1 MTNRLLIGN
10 ALTGTMVM
18 SGKLEKELS
27 YEEERQIAQKKQYLF
42 AKKKTQSV
50 DDHGRASDGDQRCSR
65 ALISGVQNLYVFL
78 KALYYQAMEHSIKHG
93 EAQLNREPRWSMG

>member
-27 YEEERQIAQKKQYLF
+27 YEEERQIAQKSNTYLP
-42 AKKKTQSV
+42 KRK
-50 DDHGRASDGDQRCSR
+50 
-65 ALISGVQNLYVFL
+65 
-78 KALYYQAMEHSIKHG
+78 
-93 EAQLNREPRWSMG
+93 LNRWMIMGVLLMEISAAAGRLFLVYRIYTSA

>member
-27 YEEERQIAQKKQYLF
+27 YEEERQIAQKSNTYLP
-42 AKKKTQSV
+42 KRK
-50 DDHGRASDGDQRCSR
+50 
-65 ALISGVQNLYVFL
+65 
-78 KALYYQAMEHSIKHG
+78 
-93 EAQLNREPRWSMG
+93 LNRWMIMGVLLMEFSAAAGLLYLVYSTLLIIIIVF

>member
-27 YEEERQIAQKKQYLF
+27 YEEERQIAQKSNTYLP
-42 AKKKTQSV
+42 KRK
-50 DDHGRASDGDQRCSR
+50 
-65 ALISGVQNLYVFL
+65 
-78 KALYYQAMEHSIKHG
+78 
-93 EAQLNREPRWSMG
+93 LNRWKIMGVLLMEISAAAGLLYLVYRIYTSS

>member
-27 YEEERQIAQKKQYLF
+27 YEEERQIAQKNNTY
-42 AKKKTQSV
+42 
-50 DDHGRASDGDQRCSR
+50 
-65 ALISGVQNLYVFL
+65 
-78 KALYYQAMEHSIKHG
+78 
-93 EAQLNREPRWSMG
+93 

>member
-27 YEEERQIAQKKQYLF
+27 YEEERQIAQKSNTYLP
-42 AKKKTQSV
+42 KRKLN
-50 DDHGRASDGDQRCSR
+50 RWM
-65 ALISGVQNLYVFL
+65 IMGVLLMEFSAAAGLLYVVY
-78 KALYYQAMEHSIKHG
+78 KVYTS
-93 EAQLNREPRWSMG
+93 S

>member
-27 YEEERQIAQKKQYLF
+27 YEEERQIAQKNNTYLP
-42 AKKKTQSV
+42 KRKLN
-50 DDHGRASDGDQRCSR
+50 RWM
-65 ALISGVQNLYVFL
+65 IMGVLLMEFSAAAGLLYVV
-78 KALYYQAMEHSIKHG
+78 YRIYTS
-93 EAQLNREPRWSMG
+93 S

>member
-27 YEEERQIAQKKQYLF
+27 YEEERQIAQKNNTYLP
-42 AKKKTQSV
+42 KKKLN
-50 DDHGRASDGDQRCSR
+50 RWM
-65 ALISGVQNLYVFL
+65 IMGVLLMEFSAAAGLLYVVY
-78 KALYYQAMEHSIKHG
+78 KIYTS
-93 EAQLNREPRWSMG
+93 S

>member
-27 YEEERQIAQKKQYLF
+27 YEEERQIAQKNNPYLP
-42 AKKKTQSV
+42 KRK
-50 DDHGRASDGDQRCSR
+50 
-65 ALISGVQNLYVFL
+65 
-78 KALYYQAMEHSIKHG
+78 
-93 EAQLNREPRWSMG
+93 LNRWMIMGVLLMEISAAAGLLYLVYRIYTSS